1 MEEFEEEEKNSNIN
15 QNYFKSKKL
24 KICCVTWNMHGLNP
38 TQKEIESLLDPHQ
51 KFDIYAIGSE
61 ECLRSIFKS
70 LFYSDKTIWETNL
83 KNYFNRKYKEKYEL
97 ISSETLCAIHLV
109 IFIKES
115 LIKDISK
122 VRVNKVK
129 TGAKNLLGNKGAV
142 GISFNI
148 FNLSIMIINCHL
160 AAYQDRSIQ
169 RNIDFQ
175 RCVTNMT
182 DNYQSFDFIVLM
194 GDLNY
199 RLNNLDVDMDK
210 IQNEHLS
217 FLNYDQLKYENNIK
231 RLNMNGFREGKIE
244 FKPTFKYWNNTNNY
258 QYIDTHDIDQSP
270 AWTDRILYRKNDT
283 CTNILDV
290 IQDKYDSMQ
299 NITMS
304 DHKPVYSYFTL
315 NFA

>member
-24 KICCVTWNMHGLNP
+24 KICCETWNMHGLNP

-258 QYIDTHDIDQSP
+258 QYIDTHDIDQAP

-299 NITMS
+299 DITMS

>member
-1 MEEFEEEEKNSNIN
+1 M
-15 QNYFKSKKL
+15 
-24 KICCVTWNMHGLNP
+24 
-38 TQKEIESLLDPHQ
+38 
-51 KFDIYAIGSE
+51 
-61 ECLRSIFKS
+61 
-70 LFYSDKTIWETNL
+70 
-83 KNYFNRKYKEKYEL
+83 
-97 ISSETLCAIHLV
+97 
-109 IFIKES
+109 
-115 LIKDISK
+115 
-122 VRVNKVK
+122 K

-199 RLNNLDVDMDK
+199 RLNNLDVDMNK
-210 IQNEHLS
+210 IQKEHLS

-231 RLNMNGFREGKIE
+231 RLNMCGFREGKIE

-258 QYIDTHDIDQSP
+258 QYIDTHDIDQAP
-270 AWTDRILYRKNDT
+270 AWTDRILYKKNDT

-299 NITMS
+299 DITMS